1 MNARKAAY
9 LSLMRCEKAGK
20 YANLE
25 ADAAIRKYEL
35 DEAEKALFT
44 QLVYGVIERQITLD
58 YIISLYTKTR
68 TGKCPNPC
76 GRFCAWGCISSYIS
90 RKFQNMQP

>member
-25 ADAAIRKYEL
+25 IDTAIQKYEL
-35 DEAEKALFT
+35 EETEKSLFT

-58 YIISLYTKTR
+58 YIISLFAANPKR
-68 TGKCPNPC
+68 KMPNDSTIRPLSA
-76 GRFCAWGCISSYIS
+76 FIS
-90 RKFQNMQP
+90 

>member
-44 QLVYGVIERQITLD
+44 
-58 YIISLYTKTR
+58 SLCTV
-68 TGKCPNPC
+68 
-76 GRFCAWGCISSYIS
+76 
-90 RKFQNMQP
+90 